1 MQDTGTPERGCITG
15 HCPPLTFESGGTGAQ
30 VPLDTSI
37 ISNFMIYQDHFE
49 TNLLQLFAHT

>member
-1 MQDTGTPERGCITG
+1 MQDTGTPERGCITAAL
-15 HCPPLTFESGGTGAQ
+15 PPRPFESGGTGAQ
-30 VPLDTSI
+30 VPLHTNI